1 MNWKKA
7 VDETEKFLDG
17 KNLPCVL
24 VENKC
29 DLLEPSQVNNMAELR
44 RFAQENEFCN
54 CFRTSAKTGHNIHEA
69 MSFLIENVL
78 DRMSKVSSK
87 ESTDRKSVTLDP
99 SKHEN
104 NDSYRQQQQKSGCC

>member
-1 MNWKKA
+1 M
-7 VDETEKFLDG
+7 DETERFLDG

-29 DLLEPSQVNNMAELR
+29 DLLDQSQVNNMAELR
-44 RFAQENEFCN
+44 RFANENEFCN

-78 DRMSKVSSK
+78 DRMSKVSLK
-87 ESTDRKSVTLDP
+87 ESTDRKSLNLDP
-99 SKHEN
+99 AKHQN
-104 NDSYRQQQQKSGCC
+104 NDNLRQPQKSGCC